1 MDFQQFQTGKTG
13 VLAKFDRPK
22 CQFLW
27 KMARHFG
34 GKIQIGF
41 KSVQKYWLLKRFLL
55 YRRRELSKAA
65 TLKMARL
72 KTLRRRE
79 RRRMWIQEQIRMG
92 KLHKSALIWVNSNK
106 LLPFEKEEKSLPSST
121 FSKSL
126 WNKTHCHSMTI
137 LHWTGLWI
145 QLKSL

>member
-1 MDFQQFQTGKTG
+1 
-13 VLAKFDRPK
+13 
-22 CQFLW
+22 
-27 KMARHFG
+27 
-34 GKIQIGF
+34 
-41 KSVQKYWLLKRFLL
+41 
-55 YRRRELSKAA
+55 
-65 TLKMARL
+65 MARL

-126 WNKTHCHSMTI
+126 SNEELFIEASDEDTLQFNDDIELNEAVNSIEKAIVRHNS
-137 LHWTGLWI
+137 
-145 QLKSL
+145 